1 MSETH
6 NATSDPKK
14 TNTIILEFDNQ
25 KKDRIRDLREG
36 RGRLFRQVIKTISQ
50 LQEGGEVGGS
60 VQPVIVIVKQKR
72 SSKKGLWD

>member
-6 NATSDPKK
+6 SASSNPKK
-14 TNTIILEFDNQ
+14 TNTIILEFGNQ

-36 RGRLFRQVIKTISQ
+36 RGRLFKQVIKTISQ
-50 LQEGGEVGGS
+50 LQEGGEVGDS

-72 SSKKGLWD
+72 SSNKGLWD